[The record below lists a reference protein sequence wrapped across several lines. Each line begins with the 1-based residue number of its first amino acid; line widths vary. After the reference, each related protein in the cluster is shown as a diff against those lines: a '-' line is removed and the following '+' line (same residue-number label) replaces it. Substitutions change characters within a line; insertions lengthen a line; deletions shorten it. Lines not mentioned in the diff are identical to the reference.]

1 MKAPR
6 GSQPPPLFLYIPS
19 AKLSLSFSAGAVI
32 ISQLQTLFMMR
43 VIPCGFAM
51 ASLHSKYMVAL
62 SSLLG
67 EFVTHRCTDYIREFY
82 SDCSGLDS
90 FADALGKRTL
100 SNYPG
105 CFS

>member
-1 MKAPR
+1 
-6 GSQPPPLFLYIPS
+6 
-19 AKLSLSFSAGAVI
+19 
-32 ISQLQTLFMMR
+32 
-43 VIPCGFAM
+43 M

-62 SSLLG
+62 SSLLE
-67 EFVTHRCTDYIREFY
+67 EFVTHRCTDYISEFN
-82 SDCSGLDS
+82 SDCSGLYN